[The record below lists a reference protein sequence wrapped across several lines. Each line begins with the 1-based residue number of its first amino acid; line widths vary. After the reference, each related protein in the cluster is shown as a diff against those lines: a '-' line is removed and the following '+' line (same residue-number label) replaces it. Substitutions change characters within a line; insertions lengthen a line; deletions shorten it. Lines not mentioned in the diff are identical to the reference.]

1 MREDDPATQG
11 ASIADIAGMTG
22 EAPSSRIGE
31 AVDAVYG
38 YAAGRYNWED
48 LIDFLAHLDHDSETG
63 LAGAD
68 QLVSSLGAHL
78 RRAGVPP
85 R

>member
-1 MREDDPATQG
+1 MRVREDDPATPG
-11 ASIADIAGMTG
+11 DIVSSKADLTG

-48 LIDFLAHLDHDSETG
+48 LIDFLA
-63 LAGAD
+63 
-68 QLVSSLGAHL
+68 
-78 RRAGVPP
+78 R
-85 R
+85 